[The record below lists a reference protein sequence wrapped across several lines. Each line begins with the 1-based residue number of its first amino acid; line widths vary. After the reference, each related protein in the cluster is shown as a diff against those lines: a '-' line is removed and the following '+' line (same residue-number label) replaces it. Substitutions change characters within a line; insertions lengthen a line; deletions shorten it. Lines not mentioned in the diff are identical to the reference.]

1 MTAAA
6 NLARIVITG
15 SRSWTD
21 AQRLADVLLDTWH
34 DATEDGYTGILL
46 THGAA
51 DRGADALAHTWALE
65 HHIPTDTHPADWPGP
80 CADNCPPGH
89 RKTARGRDYCPMAGH
104 RRNQAMI
111 DLAPLLVVAF
121 SHQNSRGTAD
131 AIRRAR
137 KAGIPVHLITA

>member
-1 MTAAA
+1 MTGP
-6 NLARIVITG
+6 NLARIMVTG

-21 AQRLADVLLDTWH
+21 QQRLADVLLDTWH
-34 DATEDGYTGILL
+34 DATEDGYTSILL

-51 DRGADALAHTWALE
+51 DHGADTLAHTWALE
-65 HHIPTDTHPADWPGP
+65 HHIPTNLHPADWPGP

-89 RKTARGRDYCPMAGH
+89 RKTARGRDYCPMTGH

-121 SHQNSRGTAD
+121 HSQNSRGTAD

-137 KAGIPVHLITA
+137 KAGIPVHLITI